1 MPQNLDAKTVEAAK
15 PKPQPYRLSDGRNL
29 LLLVLPSGAKVWVC
43 RITIDGKRHDI
54 GLGGYPDV
62 TLAQARQK
70 ASAIRQKVRAGI
82 DPIEEREA
90 ARREREAARKAAEE
104 AQARTFRAVAEA
116 CIQSQAPGWRARK
129 TAVMWRGSLERWAYP
144 EIGDM
149 PVADI
154 DKHAVMRAISAV
166 WRARPATAK
175 KVLRRIGTV
184 LRFAAAHGWRANDNP
199 ADARML
205 RHMGLPAPPG
215 GRSMPSLPWARL
227 PAFWA
232 ALDRVE
238 GMGAAALRFAILTAL
253 RSKEVRLA
261 RWSWL
266 DFSGPVPT
274 LTVPGEVMKG
284 KRSADVQPHRVPL
297 APAALEVLARAY
309 REANG
314 LPCTVAELPQRAALA
329 GDSLIF
335 PSARPGRPISDMTM
349 SAVLRRMNAD
359 RPRGAPPPWRD
370 ADGRE
375 AVPHGMRSAFS
386 TWTDDVHPAEREAAE
401 KALAHEVANKVSG
414 AYRRSDLFERR
425 VSLMAAWAKHV
436 ASALRTE
443 APEVKT
449 LPRRASD
456 AVADMR

>member
-70 ASAIRQKVRAGI
+70 ASAIRQKVRAGVN
-82 DPIEEREA
+82 PIEEREA

-104 AQARTFRAVAEA
+104 VQARTFSAVAEA
-116 CIQSQAPGWRARK
+116 CVQSQAPGWKDRK
-129 TAVMWRGSLERWAYP
+129 TAVMWRGSLKRWAYP

-149 PVADI
+149 PVAEI
-154 DKHAVMRAISAV
+154 DRTAVMRAISAV
-166 WRARPATAK
+166 WRERPATAK

-199 ADARML
+199 ADARLL
-205 RHMGLPAPPG
+205 RHMGLPALPG
-215 GRSMPSLPWARL
+215 GRNLPSLPWARV

-232 ALDRVE
+232 ALDKVE
-238 GMGAAALRFAILTAL
+238 GMGACALRLAILTAL

-266 DFSGPVPT
+266 DFSGPVST

-284 KRSADVQPHRVPL
+284 KRSAEVQPHRVPL
-297 APAALEVLARAY
+297 ARAALEVLARAY

-314 LPCTVAELPQRAALA
+314 LPCTVAELPKRAALA
-329 GDSLIF
+329 RDALIF
-335 PSARPGRPISDMTM
+335 ASARPGRPITDMTI
-349 SAVLRRMNAD
+349 SAVMRRMNAD

-370 ADGRE
+370 AEGR
-375 AVPHGMRSAFS
+375 AVVPHGMRSSFS
-386 TWTDDVHPAEREAAE
+386 TWVDDTRPAEREAAE
-401 KALAHEVANKVSG
+401 RQLAHEVANRVSA

-425 VSLMAAWAKHV
+425 IVLMRAWSEHV
-436 ASALRTE
+436 TSAMRGE

-449 LPRRASD
+449 LPRRRVTRALP
-456 AVADMR
+456 